1 MLDGGKRLADISAV
15 TYSEKQRLLYSFN
28 DTAVNYPKDKCVHA
42 LFEKQVE
49 RTPDK
54 TAVVACD
61 RTLTYR
67 ELNEQAN
74 RIAHGLI
81 DQGVKPGDIVAFAL
95 PRRSYLIAAM
105 FGILKAGAAYLPI
118 DLEYPQDRINYML
131 EDSKAAYLITKENAQ
146 G

>member
-1 MLDGGKRLADISAV
+1 MSTLFLIMCDTDTTFNFILAMLQSQLIN
-15 TYSEKQRLLYSFN
+15 LL
-28 DTAVNYPKDKCVHA
+28 
-42 LFEKQVE
+42 
-49 RTPDK
+49 
-54 TAVVACD
+54 CD
-61 RTLTYR
+61 RADDVYGGRLPVHVR
-67 ELNEQAN
+67 LILDEFAN
-74 RIAHGLI
+74 IGQI
-81 DQGVKPGDIVAFAL
+81 PNFAL